1 METVFLWVNSKYNIE
16 EKEALKP
23 VPGRPGVYVLD
34 SKEEGYG
41 NYYCK
46 MMNTKFCE
54 ITEINYRNGWQVE
67 TSHIHVETSV
77 PQVFA
82 ESDVATLARI
92 VDASNN
98 KALTE
103 WWNSGAWQTN
113 ENSSNAQ
120 AVWNKE
126 NPRRLMELYLYQMG
140 NSFAKEVDL
149 LALDKLEVLS
159 LAGNRVEKLFLPKNN
174 TVLRS
179 LMLGGNYSLKSLI
192 VSEYRW
198 SIWTYPIRA

>member
-1 METVFLWVNSKYNIE
+1 MAQYPNLTRLEVGYDNRSGLRYSTLKNYRQNVRYNGLSRYQLTSPSHPHDPDVFANGDTIDLSSEAVIDGVETVFLWVNSKYNIE

-23 VPGRPGVYVLD
+23 VPGRPGVFVLD

-92 VDASNN
+92 V
-98 KALTE
+98 
-103 WWNSGAWQTN
+103 
-113 ENSSNAQ
+113 
-120 AVWNKE
+120 AVS
-126 NPRRLMELYLYQMG
+126 Y
-140 NSFAKEVDL
+140 
-149 LALDKLEVLS
+149 
-159 LAGNRVEKLFLPKNN
+159 
-174 TVLRS
+174 THLRAH
-179 LMLGGNYSLKSLI
+179 
-192 VSEYRW
+192 E
-198 SIWTYPIRA
+198 T